1 MTDTRANYYKENRE
15 KILAKNKE
23 YYHKK
28 KADPDFYK
36 NLLVRNQEYYRN
48 GTRRNKKEWTEEE
61 EEAYMRKII
70 NDVKSLQFT
79 SPPKTNLPTDPYELM
94 AYHQSLLKTA

>member
-1 MTDTRANYYKENRE
+1 MSDTRANYYKENRE

-36 NLLVRNQEYYRN
+36 NLLIRNLRVGKIGEMVELVYCTGLENRRSSRIRGFESRPLLNNN
-48 GTRRNKKEWTEEE
+48 GMWT
-61 EEAYMRKII
+61 
-70 NDVKSLQFT
+70 NW
-79 SPPKTNLPTDPYELM
+79 
-94 AYHQSLLKTA
+94 